1 MWLRHQLNHQKV
13 DASTWPYDGLVAE
26 TRWLDERE
34 QRAWRAFTDMHRL
47 LSGALERRM
56 LLGSGLSA
64 ADYQVLVPLSE
75 CPEGRLR
82 ARDLA
87 RGAGWEKSRLSHQM
101 RRMEQRGLVERED
114 CETDARGAYVRLT
127 PEGRRAI
134 ESAAPGHVEDVRRL
148 LFDELSPAEVDMLA
162 AVADR
167 VLGRLAQD
175 APEACDG
182 PEGPC
187 S

>member
-1 MWLRHQLNHQKV
+1 M
-13 DASTWPYDGLVAE
+13 AAP
-26 TRWLDERE
+26 RWLDERE
-34 QRAWRAFTDMHRL
+34 QHAWRSIRTMNHRL
-47 LSGALERRM
+47 SIAVERR
-56 LLGSGLSA
+56 LVLESGLSV

-75 CPEGRLR
+75 SAEGRLR

-114 CETDARGAYVRLT
+114 CPTDARGAYVRLT
-127 PEGRRAI
+127 PAGRTAI
-134 ESAAPGHVEDVRRL
+134 ESAAPGHVEAVRRL
-148 LFDELSPAEVDMLA
+148 FLDVLEPAELDVLA

-167 VLGRLAQD
+167 VLARLAEEESD
-175 APEACDG
+175 CDG
-182 PEGPC
+182 PDPDAC

>member
-1 MWLRHQLNHQKV
+1 MA
-13 DASTWPYDGLVAE
+13 DP
-26 TRWLDERE
+26 RWLDERE
-34 QRAWRAFTDMHRL
+34 QHAWRAVKEMHQQ

-75 CPEGRLR
+75 SPGGRLR

-87 RGAGWEKSRLSHQM
+87 RDAGWEKSRLSHQM

-127 PEGRRAI
+127 PAGRQAI

-148 LFDELSPAEVDMLA
+148 LFDQLSPAELDTLA

-167 VLGRLAQD
+167 VLARLAQD
-175 APEACDG
+175 APGAGDGCDG